1 MATLSRTPSNT
12 PPDGPP
18 STTSQG
24 RPSFEGASPAQ
35 LPLQN
40 RLINLGRSV
49 AAIAGDLELSIRQS
63 GVDLI
68 EVVEQ
73 AEALRELLG
82 VVVATAKEGIAPEAE
97 EQ

>member
-1 MATLSRTPSNT
+1 MATLSRTPSPT
-12 PPDGPP
+12 P
-18 STTSQG
+18 STNPTSATTHEG
-24 RPSFEGASPAQ
+24 RPAFEGASPAQ
-35 LPLQN
+35 PIQN

>member
-1 MATLSRTPSNT
+1 
-12 PPDGPP
+12 
-18 STTSQG
+18 
-24 RPSFEGASPAQ
+24 
-35 LPLQN
+35 
-40 RLINLGRSV
+40 V